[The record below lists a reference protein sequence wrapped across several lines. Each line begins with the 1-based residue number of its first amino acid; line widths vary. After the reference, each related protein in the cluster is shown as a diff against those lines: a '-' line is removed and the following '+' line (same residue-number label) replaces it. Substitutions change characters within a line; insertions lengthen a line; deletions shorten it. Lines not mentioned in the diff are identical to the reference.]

1 MIQLPI
7 TAYLTV
13 DVSKRVF
20 MMAVEQKEET
30 YSLQLDTVVNA
41 TIYDVPKYDG
51 EYTISPQ
58 AYDSVI
64 LETEGKLCEND
75 ITVLRVPTRE
85 TTNEFGTT
93 FYIAEV

>member
-7 TAYLTV
+7 TAFLTV

-30 YSLQLDTVVNA
+30 YCLKLDTVVNA

-51 EYTISPQ
+51 EYTVSPQ
-58 AYDSVI
+58 AYDPVI
-64 LETEGKLCEND
+64 LETKDKLCEDD
-75 ITVLRVPTRE
+75 ITVLKVPTRE
-85 TTNEFGTT
+85 TTNEYGTT

>member
-7 TAYLTV
+7 TATLTV

-20 MMAVEQKEET
+20 MMACEQSTHT
-30 YSLQLDTVVNA
+30 YTLSCDTVVNA

-51 EYTISPQ
+51 SYTVTPF
-58 AYDSVI
+58 AYSSVV
-64 LETEGKLCEND
+64 LDTEGKMCEED
-75 ITVLRVPTRE
+75 ITVLKVPTRE
-85 TTNEFGTT
+85 THNEYGET